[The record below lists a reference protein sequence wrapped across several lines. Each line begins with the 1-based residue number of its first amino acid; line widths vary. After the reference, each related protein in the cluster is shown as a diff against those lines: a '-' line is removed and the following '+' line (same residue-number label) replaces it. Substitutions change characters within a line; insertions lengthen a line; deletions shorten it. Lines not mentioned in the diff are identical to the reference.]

1 MVDLLFEGSETFYW
15 YNFFEWKHLEFLFSI
30 IHLSDSWDVLES
42 LFGQDIEVVLYD
54 IYSTWG

>member
-15 YNFFEWKHLEFLFSI
+15 YNFFKWKHLEFLFSI

-42 LFGQDIEVVLYD
+42 LFGQGIEVVLYD